1 MFNAIKKKVSKYTG
15 LLIRIDDIAA
25 NMNWNYMDK
34 CEKIFDD
41 LETIV
46 QKMDSGEISLE
57 KSLELF
63 ERGMS
68 LIQEGKDRLVQ
79 AEERVK
85 TLINESDFKSKAEK

>member
-1 MFNAIKKKVSKYTG
+1 MKNNKSNDSY
-15 LLIRIDDIAA
+15 
-25 NMNWNYMDK
+25 
-34 CEKIFDD
+34 EKIFDD

-63 ERGMS
+63 EKGMS

-85 TLINESDFKSKAEK
+85 TLINESDSKSKAEK

>member
-1 MFNAIKKKVSKYTG
+1 MKNNKSNPSY
-15 LLIRIDDIAA
+15 
-25 NMNWNYMDK
+25 
-34 CEKIFDD
+34 EKIFDD

-63 ERGMS
+63 EKGMS
-68 LIQEGKDRLVQ
+68 LIQDGKDRLVQ

-85 TLINESDFKSKAEK
+85 ALINESDKKSKAEK

>member
-1 MFNAIKKKVSKYTG
+1 MKNNKSNPSY
-15 LLIRIDDIAA
+15 
-25 NMNWNYMDK
+25 
-34 CEKIFDD
+34 EKIFDD

-63 ERGMS
+63 EKGMS

-79 AEERVK
+79 AEERVNA
-85 TLINESDFKSKAEK
+85 LINESDKKSKAEK

>member
-1 MFNAIKKKVSKYTG
+1 MKNNKSNPSY
-15 LLIRIDDIAA
+15 
-25 NMNWNYMDK
+25 
-34 CEKIFDD
+34 EKIFDD
-41 LETIV
+41 LESIV

-63 ERGMS
+63 EKGMS

-85 TLINESDFKSKAEK
+85 TLINESDSKSKAEK

>member
-1 MFNAIKKKVSKYTG
+1 MKNNKSNLSY
-15 LLIRIDDIAA
+15 
-25 NMNWNYMDK
+25 
-34 CEKIFDD
+34 EKIFED

-63 ERGMS
+63 EKGMS

-85 TLINESDFKSKAEK
+85 ALINESDSKSKAEK

>member
-1 MFNAIKKKVSKYTG
+1 MKNNKSNPSY
-15 LLIRIDDIAA
+15 
-25 NMNWNYMDK
+25 
-34 CEKIFDD
+34 EKIFED

-63 ERGMS
+63 EKGMS

-79 AEERVK
+79 AEARVN
-85 TLINESDFKSKAEK
+85 TLINKSDSKAKAEK

>member
-1 MFNAIKKKVSKYTG
+1 MKKKNNKSNPSY
-15 LLIRIDDIAA
+15 
-25 NMNWNYMDK
+25 
-34 CEKIFDD
+34 EKIFDD

-63 ERGMS
+63 EKGMC

-79 AEERVK
+79 AEARVK
-85 TLINESDFKSKAEK
+85 TLIDESDSKSEAEK

>member
-1 MFNAIKKKVSKYTG
+1 MKNNKSNPSY
-15 LLIRIDDIAA
+15 
-25 NMNWNYMDK
+25 
-34 CEKIFDD
+34 EKIFDD

-63 ERGMS
+63 EKGMI

-85 TLINESDFKSKAEK
+85 TLINESNSKSKAEK

>member
-1 MFNAIKKKVSKYTG
+1 MKNNKSNTSY
-15 LLIRIDDIAA
+15 
-25 NMNWNYMDK
+25 
-34 CEKIFDD
+34 EKIFDD

-63 ERGMS
+63 EKGMS
-68 LIQEGKDRLVQ
+68 LIQDGKDRLVQ

-85 TLINESDFKSKAEK
+85 ALINESDKKSKAEK

>member
-1 MFNAIKKKVSKYTG
+1 
-15 LLIRIDDIAA
+15 
-25 NMNWNYMDK
+25 MNNNKSNPSY
-34 CEKIFDD
+34 EKIFDD
-41 LETIV
+41 LEKIV

-63 ERGMS
+63 EKGMS

-85 TLINESDFKSKAEK
+85 TLINESDSKSKAEK

>member
-1 MFNAIKKKVSKYTG
+1 MKNNKSNPSY
-15 LLIRIDDIAA
+15 
-25 NMNWNYMDK
+25 
-34 CEKIFDD
+34 EKIFDD

-63 ERGMS
+63 EKGMS

-79 AEERVK
+79 AEARVK
-85 TLINESDFKSKAEK
+85 TLINKSDSKAKAEK

>member
-1 MFNAIKKKVSKYTG
+1 MKNNKSNPSY
-15 LLIRIDDIAA
+15 
-25 NMNWNYMDK
+25 
-34 CEKIFDD
+34 EKIFDD

-63 ERGMS
+63 EKGMS

-85 TLINESDFKSKAEK
+85 TLINESDNKSKAEK

>member
-1 MFNAIKKKVSKYTG
+1 MKKNKSTPSY
-15 LLIRIDDIAA
+15 
-25 NMNWNYMDK
+25 
-34 CEKIFDD
+34 EKIFDD

-63 ERGMS
+63 EKGMS

-85 TLINESDFKSKAEK
+85 ALINESDKKSKAEK

>member
-1 MFNAIKKKVSKYTG
+1 MKNKKSNLSY
-15 LLIRIDDIAA
+15 
-25 NMNWNYMDK
+25 
-34 CEKIFDD
+34 EKIFDD

-63 ERGMS
+63 EKGMS

-85 TLINESDFKSKAEK
+85 ALINESDKKSKAEK

>member
-1 MFNAIKKKVSKYTG
+1 MKKNKSTPSY
-15 LLIRIDDIAA
+15 
-25 NMNWNYMDK
+25 
-34 CEKIFDD
+34 EKIFDD

-63 ERGMS
+63 EKGMS
-68 LIQEGKDRLVQ
+68 LIQDGKDRLVQ

-85 TLINESDFKSKAEK
+85 ALINESDKKSKAEK

>member
-1 MFNAIKKKVSKYTG
+1 MKNNKSNPSY
-15 LLIRIDDIAA
+15 
-25 NMNWNYMDK
+25 
-34 CEKIFDD
+34 EKIFDD

-63 ERGMS
+63 EKGMS

-79 AEERVK
+79 AEARVN
-85 TLINESDFKSKAEK
+85 TLINKSDSKAKAEK

>member
-1 MFNAIKKKVSKYTG
+1 MKNNKSNPSY
-15 LLIRIDDIAA
+15 
-25 NMNWNYMDK
+25 
-34 CEKIFDD
+34 EKIFDD
-41 LETIV
+41 LEIIV

-63 ERGMS
+63 EKGMS

-85 TLINESDFKSKAEK
+85 ALINESDKKSKAEK

>member
-1 MFNAIKKKVSKYTG
+1 
-15 LLIRIDDIAA
+15 
-25 NMNWNYMDK
+25 MNNNKSNPSY
-34 CEKIFDD
+34 EKIFEN

-63 ERGMS
+63 EKGMS

-79 AEERVK
+79 AEARVK